1 MSTNLDNAEERAK
14 LYKETVF
21 LPTTDFPMRGGLPQ
35 KEPDI
40 LKKWQDMDLYG
51 KMRDK
56 NADKPKWILH
66 DGPPYAN
73 GNIHMGHALNKILKD
88 VVIKNW
94 KMMGYSTPYV
104 PGWDCHG
111 LPIEWKIE
119 EQYRKAGKDK
129 DEVNILAFRD
139 ECRKFAKDWVDTQSA
154 QFQRLGVT
162 GDWDNPYLTM
172 TNRAEGKI
180 VREIHKFALNGL
192 LYKGAKPVMWSVV
205 EKTALAEAEVEY
217 KASLKPPF

>member
-66 DGPPYAN
+66 
-73 GNIHMGHALNKILKD
+73 
-88 VVIKNW
+88 
-94 KMMGYSTPYV
+94 STS
-104 PGWDCHG
+104 D
-111 LPIEWKIE
+111 
-119 EQYRKAGKDK
+119 
-129 DEVNILAFRD
+129 
-139 ECRKFAKDWVDTQSA
+139 
-154 QFQRLGVT
+154 RL
-162 GDWDNPYLTM
+162 
-172 TNRAEGKI
+172 
-180 VREIHKFALNGL
+180 
-192 LYKGAKPVMWSVV
+192 
-205 EKTALAEAEVEY
+205 
-217 KASLKPPF
+217 